1 MTSETKRARVAFIG
15 CGGHA
20 TRSLLPCVHEI
31 PEMELVAT
39 CDLRPDLAQDR
50 ARRFGAGAWYTDFRR
65 MLEEELPE
73 GVVICGP
80 PQMHHELG
88 LECLRAG
95 FPIFV
100 EKPSALDSARAQELA
115 DAAAQRGLFGMVA
128 FMKRYAAA
136 FVMAQ
141 QIVARPEFG
150 GINIVE
156 ARFGQ
161 GPYPAIWGIES
172 AARSFLVGQ
181 VVHIFDL
188 VRAFGGDVAEVHA
201 RYFEKTP
208 NHFGYVADLQFAS
221 GAIGLLNLNGLENR
235 EGFRDFTERLAISGH
250 EHYLQVD
257 DMLYVHFQAARDWL
271 EPPPGFRVGKQS
283 YRFEP
288 TGSGAPSMSWL
299 LGYVGELRA
308 FAESLL
314 SRQPARADLA
324 DGAQAL
330 KLGEAVWRS
339 VQEGR
344 AVAVE

>member
-1 MTSETKRARVAFIG
+1 VAPEKTQARVAFIG

-20 TRSLLPCVHEI
+20 TAALLPCVREI

-39 CDLRPDLAQDR
+39 CDLKADLAQDR
-50 ARRFGAGAWYTDFRR
+50 ARRFGAPSWYTDFRK
-65 MLEEELPE
+65 MLDAQRPD

-95 FPIFV
+95 CPIFV
-100 EKPSALDSARAQELA
+100 EKPSALDSAKAQELA
-115 DAAAQRGLFGMVA
+115 DAAAQAGLFGMVA
-128 FMKRYAAA
+128 FMKRHAAVY
-136 FVMAQ
+136 VMATE
-141 QIVARPEFG
+141 IVTRPEFG
-150 GINIVE
+150 GINIIE

-161 GPYPAIWGIES
+161 GPYPAIWGIET

-188 VRAFGGDVAEVHA
+188 VQAFGGDAAEVHA

-235 EGFRDFTERLAISGH
+235 DGFRDFTERLAISGH
-250 EHYLQVD
+250 ENYLQVD
-257 DMLYVHFQAARDWL
+257 DMLYLHFQAAEDWFP
-271 EPPPGFRVGKQS
+271 PPPGFRMGKQS
-283 YRFEP
+283 YHFQP
-288 TGSGAPSMSWL
+288 TGPGAPTMHWI

-308 FAESLL
+308 FAQSLL
-314 SRQPARADLA
+314 TRKPARADLA
-324 DGAQAL
+324 DGAKAL
-330 KLGEAVWRS
+330 RLGEAVWRS
-339 VQEGR
+339 VKEGR
-344 AVAVE
+344 AVAVD